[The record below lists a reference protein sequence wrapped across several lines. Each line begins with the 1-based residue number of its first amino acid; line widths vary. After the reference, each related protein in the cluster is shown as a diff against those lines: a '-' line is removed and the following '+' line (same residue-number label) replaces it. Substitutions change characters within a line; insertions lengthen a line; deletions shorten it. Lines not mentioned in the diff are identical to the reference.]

1 MKNCI
6 VIGSGADVA
15 GRRLGARIDSGAFGL
30 VVRVNKPYG
39 APVDVGS
46 RTDVLVTRWRSWVD
60 RFFPGVPPGVSRVVL
75 NEHLGISPV
84 EIASASA
91 EIGWENVSAGLLACQ
106 WALNR
111 GARKVFAIGFG
122 YRRGQGWPAQKTYPD
137 GTADPNKRYNW
148 PVENRWL
155 QNNVTLL

>member
-1 MKNCI
+1 MKSCI
-6 VIGSGADVA
+6 VIGGGADIV
-15 GRRLGARIDSGAFGL
+15 GRQLGARIDAGAFG
-30 VVRVNKPYG
+30 VVIRVNKPYG
-39 APVDVGS
+39 EAVDVGS
-46 RTDVLVTRWRSWVD
+46 RTDVLVTRWQSWVG
-60 RFFPGVPPGVSRVVL
+60 RFFSGREPCSRVVI

-91 EIGWENVSAGLLACQ
+91 EIGWRSVSAGLLACQ

-111 GARKVFAIGFG
+111 GASRVFVIGFG
-122 YRRGQGWPAQKTYPD
+122 YRRGQGWSALKTYPD
-137 GTADPNKRYNW
+137 GTVDSNERYNW